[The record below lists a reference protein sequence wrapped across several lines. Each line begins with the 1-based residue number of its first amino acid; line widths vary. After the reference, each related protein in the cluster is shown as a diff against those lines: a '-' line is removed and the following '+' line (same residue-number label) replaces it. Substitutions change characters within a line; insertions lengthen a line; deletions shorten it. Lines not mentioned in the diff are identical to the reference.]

1 MKLFTLIALLATFQA
16 SSQSFQESELKTSI
30 RAVTVFLQG
39 AQITRTGKSEVKEGK
54 SILIVKSLSPHI
66 DQKSI
71 QVKATG
77 DFTILSVNHK
87 FDYLNEQI
95 KDKRIDS
102 LKNLIESF
110 ELEISSNEYR
120 LVVLKEKLSLLDA
133 NKNLGGENFGASLA
147 QLKQA
152 IEFYDKELS
161 AIKKE
166 ELETAVKI
174 RKLNERMSKIE
185 KQVSVVTRQDDW
197 PTGEIEIRVE
207 AGIKTHSEFNISYL
221 VANAGW
227 YPNYDVRVSDIE
239 NPIQL
244 SYKADVYQNTGVDWN
259 DVKLRFS
266 NGNPNQSGVAPEL
279 STWYLNYARNT
290 IYSKRTSGYIDRSVQ
305 TVSGIIM
312 EAETGESLPGVNIV
326 VKGSTVGTVSDLE
339 GNYQLTLPNNAEYIV
354 YSFIGMVTQE
364 LPIDNSRMNIT
375 LESDLT
381 ELDEVVVV
389 GYGVENLQGRTPGV
403 QVRGYSEP
411 KKAKTIV
418 TTAVENQTT
427 VELEVETPFSIN
439 SNGTKLTI
447 ELNTFEIETVYE
459 YYAVPKLD
467 KDAFLIA
474 RIINWDQYNLLEGE
488 ANLFFEESYVGRSI
502 LDANTLTD
510 TLNISLGR
518 DRSIVIGRT
527 KNEEF
532 SKRRTVGSN
541 KIDSRGFEIIARNNK
556 SQAIK
561 LTLFDQ
567 IPVSAISEIK
577 VTSTEISNGLLD
589 EDTGEVTWELN
600 LVPQEQT
607 NLILSYEVKYPKREK
622 VNLE

>member
-16 SSQSFQESELKTSI
+16 FSQSFQESELKTSI
-30 RAVTVFLQG
+30 KAVTVFLQG
-39 AQITRTGKSEVKEGK
+39 AQITRTGKSEVKEGR
-54 SILIVKSLSPHI
+54 SILIIKSLSPHI

-102 LKNLIESF
+102 LKNLIESL

-120 LVVLKEKLSLLDA
+120 LVILKEKLSLLDA
-133 NKNLGGENFGASLA
+133 NKNLGGENSGASLT

-152 IEFYDKELS
+152 IEFFDKELS
-161 AIKKE
+161 TIKKE
-166 ELETAVKI
+166 ELETSVKI
-174 RKLNERMSKIE
+174 RKLNERRSKIE
-185 KQVSVVTRQDDW
+185 KQVSDVTHQDDW

-207 AGIKTHSEFNISYL
+207 ADIKTSSEFNISYL

-227 YPNYDVRVSDIE
+227 YPNYDVRVSNIE

-279 STWYLNYARNT
+279 ATWYLNYARNT
-290 IYSKRTSGYIDRSVQ
+290 IYSRTSSGYIDKSVR
-305 TVSGIIM
+305 TVSGKVIASID
-312 EAETGESLPGVNIV
+312 GEPLPGVTIV
-326 VKGSTVGTVSDLE
+326 VKGSTVGTVTDIE
-339 GNYQLTLPNNAEYIV
+339 GNYQLTLPNNSEYLV
-354 YSFIGMVTQE
+354 FSFIGMNTME
-364 LPIDNSRMNIT
+364 LPINNSQIDLIMEESYT
-375 LESDLT
+375 ALE
-381 ELDEVVVV
+381 EVVVT
-389 GYGVENLQGRTPGV
+389 GYALQGRAKGV
-403 QVRGYSEP
+403 DVRGYSAP
-411 KKAKTIV
+411 KIAKTIV

-427 VELEVETPFSIN
+427 VEFEVEQPYSIK

-447 ELNTFEIETVYE
+447 GLNKFEIETVYE

-474 RIINWDQYNLLEGE
+474 RIVDWDQYNLLEGE
-488 ANLFFEESYVGRSI
+488 ANLFFEDSFVGRSV

-510 TLNISLGR
+510 TLDISLGR
-518 DRSIVIGRT
+518 DRSIVIGRI
-527 KNEEF
+527 KKEEF

-541 KIDSRGFEIIARNNK
+541 KIDTRRFEIIVRNNK

-567 IPVSAISEIK
+567 IPIAAISNIT
-577 VTSTEISNGLLD
+577 VTSTELSNGQLN
-589 EDTGEVTWELN
+589 EETGGVTWEMN
-600 LVPQEQT
+600 LSPQEQT
-607 NLILSYEVKYPKREK
+607 ILSLGYEVKYPKKEK